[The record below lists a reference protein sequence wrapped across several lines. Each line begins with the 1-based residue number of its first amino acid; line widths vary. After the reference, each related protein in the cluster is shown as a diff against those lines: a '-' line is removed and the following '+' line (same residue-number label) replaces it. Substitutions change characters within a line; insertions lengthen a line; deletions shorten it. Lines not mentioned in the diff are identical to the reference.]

1 VRVMTGY
8 RLEIGIAVCLALVT
22 LGVFW
27 HAVANGFVNVDDHRY
42 VFENPYVQ
50 DGLTAASVCWAFTTF
65 ETSNWHPLTWL
76 SLEADAQLSGTGPR
90 GFHRTNVLLHAANAV
105 LLFVALRCLTG
116 RVWPA
121 GLVAALFALHPLHVE
136 SVAWVSERKD
146 VLSTFFW
153 MLALIAY
160 AWYVRRPGWRRYFAV
175 VTALVLGLL
184 AKPMLVSLP
193 FVLLLLD
200 YWPLRRSGMRRLVWE
215 KAPLFVVAAASCVV
229 TYYAQ
234 SHGAI
239 QSFSDFSLAARAANA
254 VVAYATY
261 LRKMVWPHDLAAF
274 YPHPR
279 DGLPPWQIAA
289 AAVLLAAISGCVLAL
304 ARRQPYLLVGWL
316 WYLGTLV
323 PVIGLVQVGVQ
334 GMADRYT
341 YVPLI
346 GCFLMVAWGLADL
359 AVWGRSQIALP
370 ALGGVALIG
379 CAVLSWLQVTYWRN
393 SIRLWEHTLQVTTRN
408 AFAHQNLGAAFVEEG
423 KEAEAMRQFEACL
436 QADPRNGSAHHSLG
450 VLLANAGR
458 GEEAIQHLQTAIEL
472 IPRYWMAHTSLG
484 ALLARQGKL
493 EEADQQFARAC
504 QINPNNPEAYDQ
516 WGTVLVRLGRLDE
529 AVTRYR
535 RAIQLAPEVVQ
546 YHCDLALALHR
557 QGNRGAADLQ
567 YQEALR
573 LDPDWPETAIRRAWV
588 AATRPEKSSRNG
600 ERAIRLAE
608 QACQATGYKEC
619 PYLDTLAAAYAE
631 VGRFEEA
638 ATVARKAIAAATAAH
653 LPDVATEISRRLRL
667 YEKRQPFRMQPG
679 GKGEW

>member
-1 VRVMTGY
+1 MRY
-8 RLEIGIAVCLALVT
+8 RLEIGIAFCLALVT

-27 HAVANGFVNVDDHRY
+27 HAVGNDFVNVDDHRY

-90 GFHRTNVLLHAANAV
+90 GFHRTNVLIHAANVV
-105 LLFVALRCLTG
+105 LLFVGLRCLTG

-121 GLVAALFALHPLHVE
+121 ALVAALFALHPLHVE

-153 MLALIAY
+153 MLTLIAY
-160 AWYVRRPGWRRYFAV
+160 AWYVRLPGWRRYLSVA
-175 VTALVLGLL
+175 TALVLGLL

-200 YWPLRRSGMRRLVWE
+200 YWPLERWGRWRLVWE
-215 KAPLFVVAAASCVV
+215 KAPLFAAAAASCVV
-229 TYYAQ
+229 TYCAQ
-234 SHGAI
+234 GGAM
-239 QSFSDFSLAARAANA
+239 QSFEELSLGARVANA
-254 VVAYATY
+254 VVAYAAY
-261 LRKMVWPHDLAAF
+261 LRKIVWPHDLAAF

-289 AAVLLAAISGCVLAL
+289 AGALLAAISGSVLAL

-323 PVIGLVQVGVQ
+323 PVIGLVQVGLQ
-334 GMADRYT
+334 AMADRYT

-346 GCFLMVAWGLADL
+346 GCFLMIAWGLADL
-359 AVWGRSQIALP
+359 AAWGRARIAIA
-370 ALGGVALIG
+370 ALVGAALLG
-379 CAVLSWLQVTYWRN
+379 CAVLSWLQITYWGN

-408 AFAHQNLGAAFVEEG
+408 AFAHQNLGAAFVADR

-458 GEEAIQHLQTAIEL
+458 GAEAMQHLQTAVEL
-472 IPRYWMAHTSLG
+472 IPQYSKVHTSLG
-484 ALLARQGKL
+484 ALLAHQGKL

-504 QINPNNPEAYDQ
+504 QINPNDPEAYGP
-516 WGTVLVRLGRLDE
+516 WGTILTRLGRLDE
-529 AVTRYR
+529 AVICYR
-535 RAIQLAPEVVQ
+535 RAVELAPDLVQ
-546 YHCDLALALHR
+546 YHCNLALALHR

-573 LDPDWPETAIRRAWV
+573 LDPNWPETAIRRAWI
-588 AATRPEKSSRNG
+588 AATRPEKNTRNG
-600 ERAIRLAE
+600 ELAVRLAE
-608 QACQATGYKEC
+608 QACQATGYKEG

-638 ATVARKAIAAATAAH
+638 TTTARKAIAAATAAH
-653 LPDVATEISRRLRL
+653 LPDVATEISQRLRF
-667 YEKRQPFRMQPG
+667 YEKRQPFHMQPG
-679 GKGEW
+679 GKGHW